1 MTEKEKLTSII
12 KLLTPYLAVFPS
24 CRLDSAGLMLY
35 ARALISLPIPVIDAA
50 MVKLLQTHTFFPAV
64 AEIFQEADAMEQ
76 HALEAVTGKHL
87 PTAAEAWMEV
97 QYHVKCCG
105 MYKAWEFSCQE
116 VEQAAKQFGKHE
128 LCMLEANAVNTAR
141 AQFMRIY
148 ESVLKRGREKME
160 NQRALSAMNPQHRAM
175 LAESLVKVKQIE

>member
-1 MTEKEKLTSII
+1 MTEKEKLISII
-12 KLLTPYLAVFPS
+12 KLLTPYLAVFPAS
-24 CRLDSAGLMLY
+24 KLDSAGLMLY
-35 ARALISLPIPVIDAA
+35 ARALISLPVPVIDAA

-76 HALEAVTGKHL
+76 HALEEATGKHL

-97 QYHVKCCG
+97 QHHVKRCG
-105 MYKAWEFSCQE
+105 LYAKWEFSCQE
-116 VEQAAKQFGKHE
+116 VEQATKQFGKYE
-128 LCMLEANAVNTAR
+128 LCMLETEAVNTAR

-175 LAESLVKVKQIE
+175 LADSLVKVKQIE

>member
-1 MTEKEKLTSII
+1 MTEKEKMTGII

-24 CRLDSAGLMLY
+24 CKLDGGGLVLY
-35 ARALISLPIPVIDAA
+35 ARALISLPLPVIDAA

-64 AEIFQEADAMEQ
+64 AEIFQEADAIEQ
-76 HALEAVTGKHL
+76 HALEEATGKHL

-97 QYHVKCCG
+97 ENHVRMCG
-105 MYKAWEFSCQE
+105 LYAKWEFSCQE
-116 VEQAAKQFGKHE
+116 VEQAAKQFGKYE
-128 LCMLEANAVNTAR
+128 LCMLESNAVNTAR

-148 ESVLKRGREKME
+148 ESVLRRDREKME

-175 LAESLVKVKQIE
+175 LAESLMKVKQIE